1 MGKGQ
6 APSQSNAEGQGESS
20 GDRQSGRADAAD
32 TGDRANTR
40 GKGEFI
46 KLPPRDRNAIM
57 QSRKESAPS
66 EYAPAV
72 EQYLRNLSDGD
83 DK

>member
-20 GDRQSGRADAAD
+20 GDRMSGHAAAAD
-32 TGDRANTR
+32 KGDRANAR

-57 QSRKESAPS
+57 QSRKETAPS

-72 EQYLRNLSDGD
+72 EQYLRNLSDSEE
-83 DK
+83 K

>member
-1 MGKGQ
+1 
-6 APSQSNAEGQGESS
+6 
-20 GDRQSGRADAAD
+20 
-32 TGDRANTR
+32 
-40 GKGEFI
+40 
-46 KLPPRDRNAIM
+46 M

-72 EQYLRNLSDGD
+72 EQYLRNLSDGGD